1 MGVVYAARYT
11 SLGRDVA
18 LKLVA
23 PQHAS
28 DERFR
33 LRFSHEAATLARLES
48 PRIVRIYDYG
58 EQDGVLFLLTQL
70 VEDGDLSALIR
81 RTGPLSPGPAVGVAA
96 PLLRAMLRPP
106 AVHFR
111 HPHPNPP
118 HH

>member
-1 MGVVYAARYT
+1 MGVVYAARDT

-28 DERFR
+28 DEGFR

-58 EQDGVLFLLTQL
+58 EQAGVRFMVTQPAEGGARAAMRL
-70 VEDGDLSALIR
+70 RTETGNGPR
-81 RTGPLSPGPAVGVAA
+81 RYRRRESGKKAGG
-96 PLLRAMLRPP
+96 
-106 AVHFR
+106 
-111 HPHPNPP
+111 
-118 HH
+118 